1 MTFSSLTFLFLFLP
15 VSVAA
20 FYLIPARFRTA
31 RKIVLLALSVLFYA
45 WGDASLLPVLL
56 LSVCFNYFSG
66 VQISALK
73 EKNNLSAARFV
84 MISAVAVNAGA
95 LAFFKYA
102 GVAFPLGVSFY
113 TFSAI
118 SYILD
123 LYMDRAEADKNFL
136 NAAFYMLFFPKVI
149 SGPIVEY
156 KDMQEQI
163 REMKAASR
171 EEFCGGLYLF
181 LIGLFKKVLIADP
194 VGITFDRLQASS
206 QVSAGTAWLTLI
218 FYSLQLYF
226 DFSGYSDMAIGL
238 ARTFG
243 FSFEMNFDCP
253 YTSSS
258 PTEFWRR
265 WHISLGR
272 WFRDYV
278 YIPLGGN
285 RCSRSRQLLNLS
297 VVWILTG
304 LWHGNTLPFLFWGIY
319 HGAFVILDKFCL
331 KGFHEKAPKAFQ
343 VFLTTLMAFF
353 GWSFFFNPTLAD
365 WGTFAGRLI
374 GIGAAGAIDGTF
386 LYNLRTNAI
395 LLVIAFI
402 GCGPWIRRLH
412 EKFIYREKGSAA
424 FWASAAVHAVL
435 FVFTIGNMVGSTY
448 QTFLYFRF

>member
-123 LYMDRAEADKNFL
+123 IYMDRAEGDGNFL

-156 KDMQEQI
+156 RDMEEQI

-194 VGITFDRLQASS
+194 LGVTFNRLQASS

-238 ARTFG
+238 SRVFG
-243 FSFEMNFDCP
+243 FSFEKNFD
-253 YTSSS
+253 
-258 PTEFWRR
+258 
-265 WHISLGR
+265 
-272 WFRDYV
+272 
-278 YIPLGGN
+278 
-285 RCSRSRQLLNLS
+285 
-297 VVWILTG
+297 
-304 LWHGNTLPFLFWGIY
+304 
-319 HGAFVILDKFCL
+319 
-331 KGFHEKAPKAFQ
+331 
-343 VFLTTLMAFF
+343 
-353 GWSFFFNPTLAD
+353 
-365 WGTFAGRLI
+365 
-374 GIGAAGAIDGTF
+374 
-386 LYNLRTNAI
+386 
-395 LLVIAFI
+395 
-402 GCGPWIRRLH
+402 
-412 EKFIYREKGSAA
+412 
-424 FWASAAVHAVL
+424 
-435 FVFTIGNMVGSTY
+435 
-448 QTFLYFRF
+448 